1 MQLGLCLVSFFLDF
15 WVKMVVPAGLASASW
30 DRERLDAVERLEVES
45 LLPLFWA
52 AEVESGCG
60 LTTKF

>member
-1 MQLGLCLVSFFLDF
+1 MR
-15 WVKMVVPAGLASASW
+15 MVVPAGLASASW

-52 AEVESGCG
+52 AEVERLAAGSRPSSEWVYPNE
-60 LTTKF
+60 LPSFP